1 MATYDLE
8 EQEQIDALKQFWR
21 DYGRLV
27 IAAAL
32 AFIVGVGGT
41 QGWKH
46 YKRTQAQKASQ
57 EFVKLEQAVAKGDVN
72 EIRHV
77 AGEIVANYSATPYAA
92 MSAMVVAG
100 TERRAGD
107 LDAAAER
114 LEWAVENA
122 KSEEVRVLA
131 RLRLAAV
138 FLDQA
143 KYDAAL
149 KQLDQTPGDAFAG
162 LYADLRGDV
171 LVAQGKT
178 DEARAQYQQALEE
191 SSENSSWR
199 DLVQIKLDALV
210 AN

>member
-27 IAAAL
+27 IAAAV

-46 YKRTQAQKASQ
+46 YKRTQAQEASQ

-72 EIRHV
+72 EVRHV
-77 AGEIVANYSATPYAA
+77 AGEIIANYSATPYAA
-92 MSAMVVAG
+92 MSAMVVAA
-100 TERRAGD
+100 TERQAGD
-107 LDAAAER
+107 LDAAADR
-114 LEWAVENA
+114 LEWAAGNA
-122 KSEEVRVLA
+122 KSEEVEVLA

-138 FLDQA
+138 LLDQA

-178 DEARAQYQQALEE
+178 DEARAQYQQALEK
-191 SSENSSWR
+191 SSENSAWR